1 MERWCDEIEPVE
13 YESEYISEKDDDEN
27 TSEEPEILV
36 SCSFLSEK
44 RVGIIVESFC
54 NIDTD
59 RSYTREWVGS
69 NRCIE
74 EGKRQEQYPHEY
86 PCREYCRRYREI
98 ADHPTINMISLCTED
113 MRTDMFGRFGC
124 MWKCFWSH
132 NFRRREY
139 IKSLSK
145 CKRIT
150 YISLSCFAL
159 HLLCCSISNTLFVIP
174 VRNYDTSHGESLSGR
189 ESQKSRVDHMIP

>member
-59 RSYTREWVGS
+59 RSYTRE
-69 NRCIE
+69 
-74 EGKRQEQYPHEY
+74 
-86 PCREYCRRYREI
+86 
-98 ADHPTINMISLCTED
+98 
-113 MRTDMFGRFGC
+113 
-124 MWKCFWSH
+124 
-132 NFRRREY
+132 
-139 IKSLSK
+139 
-145 CKRIT
+145 
-150 YISLSCFAL
+150 
-159 HLLCCSISNTLFVIP
+159 
-174 VRNYDTSHGESLSGR
+174 
-189 ESQKSRVDHMIP
+189 